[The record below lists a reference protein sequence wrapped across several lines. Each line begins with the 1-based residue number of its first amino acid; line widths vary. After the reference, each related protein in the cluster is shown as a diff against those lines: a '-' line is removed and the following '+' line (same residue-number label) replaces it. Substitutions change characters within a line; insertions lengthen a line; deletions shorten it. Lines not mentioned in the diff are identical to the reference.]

1 LSTGN
6 PPNQAVDR
14 PAARVHQQEGQG
26 MVEYALIIALVAIG
40 LVIALTAFGT
50 QLQDV
55 FNTVVNNLSSL
66 S

>member
-6 PPNQAVDR
+6 SPIQAVDR
-14 PAARVHQQEGQG
+14 PAARVRQQGQG

-40 LVIALTAFGT
+40 LVIAITAFGT

>member
-1 LSTGN
+1 
-6 PPNQAVDR
+6 
-14 PAARVHQQEGQG
+14 
-26 MVEYALIIALVAIG
+26 MVEYALIIVLIAVGVVVAI
-40 LVIALTAFGT
+40 TAFGT

>member
-1 LSTGN
+1 LPTGFPFKL
-6 PPNQAVDR
+6 PPES
-14 PAARVHQQEGQG
+14 PAAPENQRGQG
-26 MVEYALIIALVAIG
+26 MVEYALIIVLIAVGVVVAI
-40 LVIALTAFGT
+40 TAFGT